1 MKRDSSAKRLEAT
14 NQKAKEVNQLKDTM
28 EKQQDDSAQVILKFT
43 TEMATKDKQI
53 MEAKNNYN
61 KLIQQMAKLEEHS
74 STERETLQRD
84 LKKAQQQV
92 KQLEVDS
99 VRAND
104 LEAELQ
110 SVKAQ
115 LDLKENEL

>member
-1 MKRDSSAKRLEAT
+1 
-14 NQKAKEVNQLKDTM
+14 
-28 EKQQDDSAQVILKFT
+28 
-43 TEMATKDKQI
+43 MATKDKQI
-53 MEAKNNYN
+53 MEAKTNYN

-74 STERETLQRD
+74 STEREGLQKE
-84 LKKAQQQV
+84 LKKVQQQA

-99 VRAND
+99 ARAND
-104 LEAELQ
+104 LESELQ